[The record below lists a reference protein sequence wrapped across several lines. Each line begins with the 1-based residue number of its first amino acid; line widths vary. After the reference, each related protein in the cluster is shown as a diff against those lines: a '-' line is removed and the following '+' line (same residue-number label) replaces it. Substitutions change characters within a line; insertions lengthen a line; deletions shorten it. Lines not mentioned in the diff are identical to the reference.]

1 KISLNPYYNKNSLI
15 AISIIAFIIGGAL
28 GGVLWHFGGV
38 YLGLPVWTPSNLE
51 QFSSYD
57 ELKAFLNTSDKAFPP
72 YYANLLRNWAA
83 TLEAG
88 DASQGGTE
96 YSTTNIQVEGVDE
109 ADIVK
114 TDGEFLYLISEQNLY
129 IIRAYPPSEAQILSK
144 LEFNETIKGMFVN
157 DEKLVIF
164 QGGFDPYGVIRWERF
179 ALSSFDEMEKTSIR
193 IYDISNRSSPLQV
206 SRIVMDGYYFNS
218 RMIGDNLYII
228 INKPAYLNNSEV
240 ELPVIEKDNSSI
252 EILATDIY
260 YNNITDYYY
269 YFTNILALNLRDLE
283 LELIHETFLL
293 GATSEIYVSQKNMYL
308 TSPENFGITHIYKIN
323 IEDRAINY
331 VAYGNVTGFIL
342 NQFSMDEYEDHF
354 RVATTK
360 QDGSLSKNNVYILNA
375 SLHMVGRLED
385 LAPGEDIHSARFMGD
400 KCYLVTFKKIDP
412 LFVIDL
418 QDPEN
423 PQVLGKLKIPGYSDY
438 LHPYDETHLIGVGK
452 ETVEAEIGDFAWYQG
467 VKISFF
473 DVSNV
478 SDPNV
483 IDQTEIGD
491 RGTDTP
497 VLRDHKAF
505 LFSKPQNLLV
515 LPILLAEID
524 PNDYPDGIPPNAYGE
539 YVWQGAYIF
548 KITLEGG
555 IEYAGRITHMENSTD
570 LLKSGYYFSSLYEV
584 KRALYIN
591 RVLYTISDKKI
602 KLNNLDTLE
611 EIIEINLY

>member
-1 KISLNPYYNKNSLI
+1 
-15 AISIIAFIIGGAL
+15 
-28 GGVLWHFGGV
+28 
-38 YLGLPVWTPSNLE
+38 
-51 QFSSYD
+51 
-57 ELKAFLNTSDKAFPP
+57 
-72 YYANLLRNWAA
+72 
-83 TLEAG
+83 
-88 DASQGGTE
+88 
-96 YSTTNIQVEGVDE
+96 
-109 ADIVK
+109 
-114 TDGEFLYLISEQNLY
+114 
-129 IIRAYPPSEAQILSK
+129 
-144 LEFNETIKGMFVN
+144 
-157 DEKLVIF
+157 
-164 QGGFDPYGVIRWERF
+164 
-179 ALSSFDEMEKTSIR
+179 
-193 IYDISNRSSPLQV
+193 
-206 SRIVMDGYYFNS
+206 MDGYYFNS

-228 INKPAYLNNSEV
+228 INKPAYLNNGEV

-308 TSPENFGITHIYKIN
+308 TSPESFGITHIYKIN

-331 VAYGNVTGFIL
+331 VAYGNVTGFVL

-360 QDGSLSKNNVYILNA
+360 RDGSLSKNNVYVLNA

-452 ETVEAEIGDFAWYQG
+452 ETVEAEQGDFAWYQG

-478 SDPNV
+478 SNPNV

-539 YVWQGAYIF
+539 YVWQGAYIY

-584 KRALYIN
+584 KRVLYIN

-602 KLNNLDTLE
+602 KLNDLDTLE
-611 EIIEINLY
+611 EIIEIDLY